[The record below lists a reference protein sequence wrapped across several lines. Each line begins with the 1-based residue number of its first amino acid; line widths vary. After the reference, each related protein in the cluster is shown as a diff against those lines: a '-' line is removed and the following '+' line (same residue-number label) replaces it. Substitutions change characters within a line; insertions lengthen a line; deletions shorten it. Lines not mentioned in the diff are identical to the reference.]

1 MSKLYI
7 NMKLGFTTLAL
18 FMQDNSKIIDLAK
31 RHGFEII
38 EILGEG
44 PFFEKDNMEYKD
56 CGLDVRIHAAT
67 VDINIASLNRGI
79 RNESV
84 RQMIQCGEYA
94 KSIDANTI
102 TVHPGIIGRNEP
114 RLRKWALEYA
124 IESVGEIIDNT
135 DVEVSVENMPVR
147 GKFLANTVEEIE
159 MIQEATGC
167 SLTIDTGHGN
177 TCGNLE
183 EMLSLKNI
191 SYCHLNDNDGVKDQ
205 HITLGEGT
213 LDLNLLKKID
223 TAIIELNN
231 FDNILKSKEVIEKL

>member
-1 MSKLYI
+1 M

-18 FMQDNSKIIDLAK
+18 FMQPNEDIINLAK
-31 RHGFEII
+31 KHGFEMI

-44 PFFEKDNMEYKD
+44 PFFERENLEYVD

-67 VDINIASLNRGI
+67 VDINIASLNKGI
-79 RNESV
+79 RKESV
-84 RQMIQCGEYA
+84 KQMIQCGQYA
-94 KSIDANTI
+94 EKIGAETI

-114 RLRKWALEYA
+114 RLRNWALEIA
-124 IESVGEIIDNT
+124 CESVGEIIDNT
-135 DVEVSVENMPVR
+135 NVEISVENMPVR
-147 GKFLANTVEEIE
+147 GKFLGNKVEEIE

-177 TCGNLE
+177 TCDNLE

-223 TAIIELNN
+223 VGIIELNN
-231 FDNILKSKEVIEKL
+231 FDNILKSKMVIENL

>member
-1 MSKLYI
+1 
-7 NMKLGFTTLAL
+7 MKLGFTTLAL
-18 FMQDNSKIIDLAK
+18 FMEPNSDIIELAK
-31 RHGFEII
+31 KHGFEMI
-38 EILGEG
+38 EILGED
-44 PFFEKDNMEYKD
+44 PFYEKDKGEFKD
-56 CGLDVRIHAAT
+56 CGLDIRIHAAT

-79 RNESV
+79 RTESV
-84 RQMIQCGEYA
+84 KQMIQCGYYA
-94 KSIDANTI
+94 EKINANTI

-114 RLRKWALEYA
+114 HLRKWALELA

-135 DVEVSVENMPVR
+135 TVEISVENMPVR
-147 GKFLANTVEEIE
+147 GKFLANKVEELE
-159 MIQEATGC
+159 MIQNETGC

-191 SYCHLNDNDGVKDQ
+191 SYCHLNDNNGFKDQ

-213 LDLNLLKKID
+213 LDLKLLKKID

-231 FDNILKSKEVIEKL
+231 FDNVLKSKEVVDNL

>member
-1 MSKLYI
+1 
-7 NMKLGFTTLAL
+7 MKLGFTTLAL
-18 FMQDNSKIIDLAK
+18 FMEDNTKIISLAK
-31 RHGFEII
+31 QHEFEII

-44 PFFEKDNMEYKD
+44 PFFEKDNFEFKD
-56 CGLDVRIHAAT
+56 CGLDMRIHAAT
-67 VDINIASLNRGI
+67 VDINIASLNKGI
-79 RNESV
+79 RAESV
-84 RQMIQCGEYA
+84 KQMIQCGQYA
-94 KSIDANTI
+94 EKINANTI

-114 RLRKWALEYA
+114 HLRKAALEIA
-124 IESVGEIIDNT
+124 VESIGEIIDSTN
-135 DVEVSVENMPVR
+135 VEVSVENMPVR
-147 GKFLANTVEEIE
+147 GKFLGNTVEEIE
-159 MIQEATGC
+159 MIQQATGC

-231 FDNILKSKEVIEKL
+231 FDNILKSKEVIDNL

>member
-1 MSKLYI
+1 MNKKYI

-18 FMQDNSKIIDLAK
+18 FMQDNNKIIDLAK
-31 RHGFEII
+31 QHGFEII

-44 PFFEKDNMEYKD
+44 PFFLKDNMEYKD
-56 CGLDVRIHAAT
+56 CGLDMRIHAAT
-67 VDINIASLNRGI
+67 VDINIASLNSGI
-79 RNESV
+79 RAESV
-84 RQMIQCGEYA
+84 KQMIQCGEYA
-94 KSIDANTI
+94 EKINANTI

-114 RLRKWALEYA
+114 RLRKAAMEIS

-135 DVEVSVENMPVR
+135 NVEVSVENMPVR
-147 GKFLANTVEEIE
+147 QKFLGNTVEEIE

-183 EMLSLKNI
+183 EMLSLKDI

-213 LDLNLLKKID
+213 LDLNLLKRID

-231 FDNILKSKEVIEKL
+231 FDNILKSKEVIDNL

>member
-1 MSKLYI
+1 ME
-7 NMKLGFTTLAL
+7 
-18 FMQDNSKIIDLAK
+18 DNTKIISLAK
-31 RHGFEII
+31 QHEFEII

-44 PFFEKDNMEYKD
+44 PFFEKDNFEFKD
-56 CGLDVRIHAAT
+56 CGLDMRIHAAT
-67 VDINIASLNRGI
+67 VDINIASLNKGI
-79 RNESV
+79 RAESV
-84 RQMIQCGEYA
+84 KQMIQCGQYA
-94 KSIDANTI
+94 EKINANTI

-114 RLRKWALEYA
+114 HLRKAALEIA
-124 IESVGEIIDNT
+124 VESIGEIIDSTN
-135 DVEVSVENMPVR
+135 VEVSVENMPVR
-147 GKFLANTVEEIE
+147 GKFLGNTVEEIE
-159 MIQEATGC
+159 MIQQATGC

-231 FDNILKSKEVIEKL
+231 FDNILKSKEVIDNL

>member
-1 MSKLYI
+1 
-7 NMKLGFTTLAL
+7 MKLGFTTLAL
-18 FMQDNSKIIDLAK
+18 FMQPNSHIIDMAK
-31 RHGFEII
+31 RHSFEII

-44 PFFEKDNMEYKD
+44 QFFENENMEYKD
-56 CGLDVRIHAAT
+56 CGLDMRIHAAT

-79 RNESV
+79 REESV

-94 KSIDANTI
+94 ESINANTI

-114 RLRKWALEYA
+114 RLRKVALEFSV
-124 IESVGEIIDNT
+124 ESVGEIIDNT
-135 DVEVSVENMPVR
+135 NVEVSVENMPVR
-147 GKFLANTVEEIE
+147 EKFLANTVEEIE
-159 MIQEATGC
+159 MIQSETGC

-191 SYCHLNDNDGVKDQ
+191 SYCHLNDNDGIKDQ

-213 LDLNLLKKID
+213 LDLNLLKRID

-231 FDNILKSKEVIEKL
+231 FDNVLKSKKVIDNL

>member
-1 MSKLYI
+1 
-7 NMKLGFTTLAL
+7 MKLGFTTLAL
-18 FMQDNSKIIDLAK
+18 FMEDNNKIINLAK
-31 RHGFEII
+31 QHGFEII

-44 PFFEKDNMEYKD
+44 PFFENDNCEFKD
-56 CGLDVRIHAAT
+56 CGLDMRIHAAT
-67 VDINIASLNRGI
+67 VDINIASLNKGI
-79 RNESV
+79 RAESV
-84 RQMIQCGEYA
+84 KQMIQCSQYA
-94 KSIDANTI
+94 EKINAKTI

-114 RLRKWALEYA
+114 RLRNWALEIA
-124 IESVGEIIDNT
+124 VESVGEIIDNT
-135 DVEVSVENMPVR
+135 NVEISVENMPVR
-147 GKFLANTVEEIE
+147 GKFLGNTVEEIE

-191 SYCHLNDNDGVKDQ
+191 SYCHLNDNDGIKDQ

-223 TAIIELNN
+223 TGIIELNN
-231 FDNILKSKEVIEKL
+231 FDNILKSKKVIENL

>member
-1 MSKLYI
+1 
-7 NMKLGFTTLAL
+7 MKLGFTTLAL
-18 FMQDNSKIIDLAK
+18 FMEDNTKIINLAK
-31 RHGFEII
+31 KHGFEII

-44 PFFEKDNMEYKD
+44 PFFQKDNMEYKD
-56 CGLDVRIHAAT
+56 CGLDMRIHAAT
-67 VDINIASLNRGI
+67 VDINIASLNSGI
-79 RNESV
+79 RAESV
-84 RQMIQCGEYA
+84 KQMIQCGEYA
-94 KSIDANTI
+94 ESINANTI

-114 RLRKWALEYA
+114 RLRKAALEIA

-135 DVEVSVENMPVR
+135 NVEISVENMPVR
-147 GKFLANTVEEIE
+147 GKFLGNTVEEIE
-159 MIQEATGC
+159 MIQEATDC

-213 LDLNLLKKID
+213 LDLSLLKRID

-231 FDNILKSKEVIEKL
+231 FDNILKSKEVIDNL

>member
-1 MSKLYI
+1 
-7 NMKLGFTTLAL
+7 MKLGFTTLAL
-18 FMQDNSKIIDLAK
+18 FMQPNSYIIDLAK
-31 RHGFEII
+31 QHGFEII

-44 PFFEKDNMEYKD
+44 PFFENENMEYRD
-56 CGLDVRIHAAT
+56 CGLDMRIHAAT

-84 RQMIQCGEYA
+84 RQMIQCGQYA
-94 KSIDANTI
+94 ETIGAKTI

-114 RLRKWALEYA
+114 RLRNAALEFA
-124 IESVGEIIDNT
+124 VESVGEIIDNT
-135 DVEVSVENMPVR
+135 NVEVSVENMPVR

-159 MIQEATGC
+159 MIQQETGC

-213 LDLNLLKKID
+213 LDLNLLKRID

-231 FDNILKSKEVIEKL
+231 FDNVLKSKEVIDNL